1 MIKLTNTVKHLIIIN
16 VLFFVA
22 TFVFKEQIYELL
34 GMHFP
39 INPSFKSWQIVT
51 HMFMHGDEMHLIFN
65 MLGLWMFGSIV
76 ESILER
82 DKFLV
87 LFFLSG
93 LGAVLLHFGI
103 QYIQYTQ
110 SLNEFVK
117 LGFSSSEIIEF
128 FNSNASRYEYPTVIG
143 KSKALDFINLRSVY
157 YSSVVGASGALYGI
171 MVAFGVM
178 FPKEKLALIFLPIP
192 IEARIFIPIM
202 LLLDMFF
209 GIFSIKGDN
218 IAHFAHIG
226 GAIVGFLLIW
236 TLKKHQYKRWF

>member
-16 VLFFVA
+16 VLLFVA
-22 TFVFKEQIYELL
+22 TFAFKNQIYELL
-34 GMHFP
+34 AMYFP
-39 INPSFKSWQIVT
+39 TNSLFKPWQIVT
-51 HMFMHGDEMHLIFN
+51 HMFMHGNEMHLIFN
-65 MLGLWMFGSIV
+65 MLGLWMFGSVV
-76 ESILER
+76 ESVLGR
-82 DKFLV
+82 NKFL
-87 LFFLSG
+87 LLYFG
-93 LGAVLLHFGI
+93 AGIGAVLFNLGI
-103 QYIQYTQ
+103 DYFQYNSIYHKMLSSGLKNDEVKNIVEAVLPYGKGYINESYEKINNIYYTR
-110 SLNEFVK
+110 L
-117 LGFSSSEIIEF
+117 
-128 FNSNASRYEYPTVIG
+128 
-143 KSKALDFINLRSVY
+143 
-157 YSSVVGASGALYGI
+157 VGASGALYGI